1 MPRHANRQAPNLPT
15 ETWLYTPVNK
25 APDAIPLAWAYPAN
39 TNISLSSLGY
49 LALFREMDTHP
60 GLAPVRVAA
69 DSLHQLSGQAFTYL
83 GFSFSFELDI
93 LTMLVM
99 LDALGIPA
107 LAKDRVAGMH
117 PVVFAGGPVPTT
129 NPEPYADFFDFFLIG
144 DGEGFFDELVTAHQA
159 VCGAGNTPVTNR
171 TALLEHLTNTI
182 AGIYVPSFYD
192 VTYQGPE
199 GPIAAIV
206 PNHPQVP
213 PVVQRRSAMN
223 NQTVL
228 SSPILSPDTIFANRF
243 LVEVIRGCPH
253 RCRFCLASYSTLPA
267 RTPELAPIIQAIET
281 GLTHTPQIGLLGA
294 LIAAHPDFSELCQWL
309 DAKLDRQPGLSI
321 SAASLR
327 ADTLTPAIA
336 QTFAKGGQ
344 KQLTI
349 AIETGSAPLRKRINK
364 HLSEGAIFNA
374 AQAVATAGMKGLKL
388 YGIAGLPDET
398 DDDVMAT
405 IDLLKRL
412 KKAHPGL
419 ALTWGTSSF
428 VPKAATPFQ
437 WQPRLDNK
445 TIQHR
450 FALLKKHGFKYAN
463 ISVTSAKWDWL
474 QALFSRGDRRLA
486 TLILAYHQA
495 SQAST
500 PQNTGSWTAFKQAA
514 KHCRGQLPD
523 PDWYATRPRPQDEML
538 PWEHLTLGIPKSI
551 LWQEG
556 LAPHDQ

>member
-281 GLTHTPQIGLLGA
+281 GLTHTPPNWPIGRLNCRPPRLCRTVPVARCQVRSSAG
-294 LIAAHPDFSELCQWL
+294 LVDFGSVFAGRYLDPGHCPNLCQ
-309 DAKLDRQPGLSI
+309 
-321 SAASLR
+321 
-327 ADTLTPAIA
+327 
-336 QTFAKGGQ
+336 GG
-344 KQLTI
+344 
-349 AIETGSAPLRKRINK
+349 
-364 HLSEGAIFNA
+364 
-374 AQAVATAGMKGLKL
+374 
-388 YGIAGLPDET
+388 
-398 DDDVMAT
+398 
-405 IDLLKRL
+405 
-412 KKAHPGL
+412 
-419 ALTWGTSSF
+419 
-428 VPKAATPFQ
+428 PKATDHSHRD
-437 WQPRLDNK
+437 RLGPL
-445 TIQHR
+445 T
-450 FALLKKHGFKYAN
+450 
-463 ISVTSAKWDWL
+463 
-474 QALFSRGDRRLA
+474 QA
-486 TLILAYHQA
+486 H
-495 SQAST
+495 
-500 PQNTGSWTAFKQAA
+500 
-514 KHCRGQLPD
+514 
-523 PDWYATRPRPQDEML
+523 
-538 PWEHLTLGIPKSI
+538 
-551 LWQEG
+551 
-556 LAPHDQ
+556 